1 MIPVSIPGLERQ
13 VEEKDKCWLQI
24 LVVTGSFSKRR
35 YLSKCSGYPVAVNTT
50 IMCKKNAF
58 NNGEIISTE
67 NHVTLIMQLGCNLVI
82 SMICNVVPAVWH
94 LLVDHD

>member
-1 MIPVSIPGLERQ
+1 M
-13 VEEKDKCWLQI
+13 K
-24 LVVTGSFSKRR
+24 VVKVVKVVKVLSKRR
-35 YLSKCSGYPVAVNTT
+35 YWCKCSGYPVAVNTT
-50 IMCKKNAF
+50 IMCKKNAS